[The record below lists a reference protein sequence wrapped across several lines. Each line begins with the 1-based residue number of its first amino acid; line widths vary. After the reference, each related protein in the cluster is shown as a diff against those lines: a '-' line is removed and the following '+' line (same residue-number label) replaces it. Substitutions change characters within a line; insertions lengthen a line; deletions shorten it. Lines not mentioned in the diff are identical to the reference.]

1 MGDNSLLLIIFA
13 FILGCMS
20 KNMMKQMCG
29 YNLVEGNV
37 SIVQPDDITYVTHTK
52 SNNTNYNIAQSI
64 IHGGEDEMK
73 SWVSP
78 EEQMYG
84 VVGHVADS
92 YWNVPV

>member
-1 MGDNSLLLIIFA
+1 MF
-13 FILGCMS
+13 

-29 YNLVEGNV
+29 YKLVEGNV
-37 SIVQPDDITYVTHTK
+37 SIVQPDDTTYVTHTK

-64 IHGGEDEMK
+64 EDEMK

-92 YWNVPV
+92 YRNVPV